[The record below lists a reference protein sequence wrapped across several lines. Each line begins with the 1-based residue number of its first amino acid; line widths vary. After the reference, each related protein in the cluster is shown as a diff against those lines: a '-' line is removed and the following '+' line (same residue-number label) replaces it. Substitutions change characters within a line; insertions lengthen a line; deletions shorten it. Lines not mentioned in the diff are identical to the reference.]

1 MIITMITEDSS
12 VTLNGDQLTIPVT
25 AALGEWAVQFDGE
38 NAEVEYTDKRPN
50 EVIDAATFYA
60 RYQSDIDAHAAE
72 RLALNEAAA
81 LASIPTT
88 AQLIAQLT
96 AERQA
101 QERQGV
107 TINGIRYAG
116 DPSNRQAISEA
127 MQFMADSEATEFPI
141 WKDSDDVFHVDH
153 PLIDVVDAYRAI
165 GARRVQLIAAEG
177 QYAAQVVDG
186 SLTEVTGLTW
196 PQ

>member
-1 MIITMITEDSS
+1 MIVTMIIEDDSITID
-12 VTLNGDQLTIPVT
+12 GDQLTVPV
-25 AALGEWAVQFDGE
+25 AANLGEWAVQFDGE
-38 NAEVEYTDKRPN
+38 SAEVEYSDGRPN
-50 EVIDAATFYA
+50 EVIDATTFYA

-101 QERQGV
+101 QEAQGV

-116 DPSNRQAISEA
+116 DPGNRQAIAEA
-127 MQFMADSEATEFPI
+127 MQFMADAGTTEFPI

-153 PLIDVVDAYRAI
+153 PLTDVVDAYRAI
-165 GARRVQLIAAEG
+165 GVRRVQLIAAEG
-177 QYAAQVVDG
+177 QYAVQVQDG
-186 SLTEVTGLTW
+186 TLTDVTGLTW

>member
-1 MIITMITEDSS
+1 MIVTMITEDNSI
-12 VTLNGDQLTIPVT
+12 TIDGDQLNVPVS

-38 NAEVEYTDKRPN
+38 NAEIEYTDKRPN

-72 RLALNEAAA
+72 RLALDEAEA
-81 LASIPTT
+81 LARIPTT
-88 AQLIAQLT
+88 EQLLSQLS
-96 AERQA
+96 AARKS
-101 QERQGV
+101 QEQQGV
-107 TINGIRYAG
+107 TLNGIRYAG
-116 DPSNRQAISEA
+116 DPSNRQALQEAISFMEDA
-127 MQFMADSEATEFPI
+127 GLTQFPSF
-141 WKDSDDVFHVDH
+141 KDSDNGFHVDH
-153 PLIDVVDAYRAI
+153 PLADVVDAYRAI
-165 GARRVQLIAAEG
+165 GALRAQLIAAEG

>member
-1 MIITMITEDSS
+1 MIVTMIIEDDSITID
-12 VTLNGDQLTIPVT
+12 GDQLTVPV
-25 AALGEWAVQFDGE
+25 AANLGEWAVQFDGE
-38 NAEVEYTDKRPN
+38 SAEVEYSDGRPN

-60 RYQSDIDAHAAE
+60 RYQSDLDAHAAA

-101 QERQGV
+101 QEAQGV

-116 DPSNRQAISEA
+116 DPGNRQAISEA
-127 MQFMADSEATEFPI
+127 MQFMADAVETEFPV
-141 WKDSDDVFHVDH
+141 WKDSDDVFHANH
-153 PLIDVVDAYRAI
+153 PLTDVVDAYRAI
-165 GARRVQLIAAEG
+165 GVRRVQLIAAEG
-177 QYAAQVVDG
+177 QYAVQVQDG
-186 SLTEVTGLTW
+186 TLTDVTGLTW

>member
-1 MIITMITEDSS
+1 MNYTNPAFNA
-12 VTLNGDQLTIPVT
+12 NGTIDMEVDHPVYGLIPFTASPDDPEEHGRLLFADAQAT
-25 AALGEWAVQFDGE
+25 AAPYVSPPPDVPSL
-38 NAEVEYTDKRPN
+38 
-50 EVIDAATFYA
+50 
-60 RYQSDIDAHAAE
+60 
-72 RLALNEAAA
+72 L
-81 LASIPTT
+81 
-88 AQLIAQLT
+88 AQLSVA
-96 AERQA
+96 RKS
-101 QERQGV
+101 QEQQGV

-116 DPSNRQAISEA
+116 DPGNRQAISEA
-127 MQFMADSEATEFPI
+127 MQFMADAEATEFPI

-153 PLIDVVDAYRAI
+153 PLTDVVDAYRAI

>member
-1 MIITMITEDSS
+1 MIVTMITEDSS
-12 VTLNGDQLTIPVT
+12 ITVDGDQLTVPV
-25 AALGEWAVQFDGE
+25 AATLGEWAVQFDGE
-38 NAEVEYTDKRPN
+38 SAEVEYSDGRPN
-50 EVIDAATFYA
+50 EVINATTFYA

-88 AQLIAQLT
+88 AQLIEQLT
-96 AERQA
+96 AERKL
-101 QERQGV
+101 QEQQGV
-107 TINGIRYAG
+107 TVNDIRYAG
-116 DPSNRQAISEA
+116 DPSNRQAIAEA
-127 MQFMADSEATEFPI
+127 MQFMADAGATAFPV
-141 WKDSDDVFHVDH
+141 WKDSDDVFHANH
-153 PLIDVVDAYRAI
+153 PLADVVDAYRAI
-165 GARRVQLIAAEG
+165 GVRRVQLIAAEG

>member
-1 MIITMITEDSS
+1 MIVTMITEDDSI
-12 VTLNGDQLTIPVT
+12 TIDGDSLTVPV
-25 AALGEWAVQFDGE
+25 AAELGEWAVQFDGE
-38 NAEVEYTDKRPN
+38 SAEVEYTDKRPN

-60 RYQSDIDAHAAE
+60 RYQSDVDAHAAA
-72 RLALNEAAA
+72 RLALNEAEA
-81 LASIPTT
+81 LARIPTT
-88 AQLIAQLT
+88 AQLIAKLT

-127 MQFMADSEATEFPI
+127 MQFMADAEATEFPI

-153 PLIDVVDAYRAI
+153 PLADVVDAYRAI
-165 GARRVQLIAAEG
+165 GSRRAQLIAAEG
-177 QYAAQVVDG
+177 EYAAQIIAG
-186 SLTEVTGLTW
+186 TLTDLSEVTW
-196 PQ
+196 P

>member
-1 MIITMITEDSS
+1 MHKYYKNAEGQLFVDPILANHVGLTEITKAQFDK
-12 VTLNGDQLTIPVT
+12 TLADKNKPTTDQLLQRLT
-25 AALGEWAVQFDGE
+25 
-38 NAEVEYTDKRPN
+38 
-50 EVIDAATFYA
+50 
-60 RYQSDIDAHAAE
+60 QSRKE
-72 RLALNEAAA
+72 
-81 LASIPTT
+81 
-88 AQLIAQLT
+88 
-96 AERQA
+96 

-127 MQFMADSEATEFPI
+127 MQFMADAEATEFPI

-165 GARRVQLIAAEG
+165 GVRRVQLIAAEG

>member
-1 MIITMITEDSS
+1 MIVTMITEDSS
-12 VTLNGDQLTIPVT
+12 ITVDGDQLTVPV
-25 AALGEWAVQFDGE
+25 AADLGEWAVQFDGE
-38 NAEVEYTDKRPN
+38 SAEVEYSDSRPN
-50 EVIDAATFYA
+50 EVINATTFYA
-60 RYQSDIDAHAAE
+60 RYQSDIDAHAADL
-72 RLALNEAAA
+72 LALNEAAA

-96 AERQA
+96 AERKL
-101 QERQGV
+101 QEQQGV
-107 TINGIRYAG
+107 TVNDIRYAG
-116 DPSNRQAISEA
+116 DPSNRQAIAEA
-127 MQFMADSEATEFPI
+127 MQFMADAGATEFPV

-153 PLIDVVDAYRAI
+153 PLADVVDAYRAI
-165 GARRVQLIAAEG
+165 GVRRVQLIAAEG

>member
-1 MIITMITEDSS
+1 MIVTIIFEDNAITID
-12 VTLNGDQLTIPVT
+12 GDQLTVPV
-25 AALGEWAVQFDGE
+25 AAELGEWAVQFDGE
-38 NAEVEYTDKRPN
+38 SAEVEYSDGRPN
-50 EVIDAATFYA
+50 EVINATTFYA
-60 RYQSDIDAHAAE
+60 RYQSDIDAHAADL
-72 RLALNEAAA
+72 LALNEAAA

-96 AERQA
+96 AERKL
-101 QERQGV
+101 QEYQGV
-107 TINGIRYAG
+107 TVNDIRYAG
-116 DPSNRQAISEA
+116 DPSNRQAIAEA
-127 MQFMADSEATEFPI
+127 MQFMADAEATEFPV

-153 PLIDVVDAYRAI
+153 PLADVVDAYRAI
-165 GARRVQLIAAEG
+165 GVRRVQLIAAEG

>member
-1 MIITMITEDSS
+1 MIVTIITEDDSI
-12 VTLNGDQLTIPVT
+12 TIDGDQINIPV
-25 AALGEWAVQFDGE
+25 AAELGEWAVQFDGE

-50 EVIDAATFYA
+50 EVIDAATFYD

-72 RLALNEAAA
+72 RLALDEAES

-96 AERQA
+96 AERQE

-116 DPSNRQAISEA
+116 DPGNRQAISEA
-127 MQFMADSEATEFPI
+127 MQFMADAEATEFPI

>member
-1 MIITMITEDSS
+1 MKHYRDKQNNIFAYESDGSQDDFIKEDLVPVSDEDLT
-12 VTLNGDQLTIPVT
+12 VLQAPTNGQL
-25 AALGEWAVQFDGE
+25 L
-38 NAEVEYTDKRPN
+38 
-50 EVIDAATFYA
+50 
-60 RYQSDIDAHAAE
+60 
-72 RLALNEAAA
+72 
-81 LASIPTT
+81 
-88 AQLIAQLT
+88 AQLSA
-96 AERQA
+96 ARKE

-107 TINGIRYAG
+107 TMNGIRYAG
-116 DPSNRQAISEA
+116 DPGNRQALQEA
-127 MQFMADSEATEFPI
+127 VAFMDDAGLTEFAS

-153 PLIDVVDAYRAI
+153 PLTDVVDAYRAI

>member
-1 MIITMITEDSS
+1 MNKYYESKTGEWFVDPILANHSNLNKRTELQYQDWLKESRVPTPERLLS
-12 VTLNGDQLTIPVT
+12 DLT
-25 AALGEWAVQFDGE
+25 AARKE
-38 NAEVEYTDKRPN
+38 
-50 EVIDAATFYA
+50 
-60 RYQSDIDAHAAE
+60 
-72 RLALNEAAA
+72 
-81 LASIPTT
+81 
-88 AQLIAQLT
+88 
-96 AERQA
+96 

-107 TINGIRYAG
+107 SVNGVRYAG
-116 DPSNRQAISEA
+116 DPSNRQALQEA
-127 MQFMADSEATEFPI
+127 MQFMADAEATEFPI

-153 PLIDVVDAYRAI
+153 PLIDVVDAYRDI